1 MDRPGAHRRG
11 RACGHAVPRGG
22 DIALAAHCVM
32 RVLHVIAG
40 AATGGA
46 ETFCLDA
53 ITALAER
60 GIEQRVTCRPHAQ
73 TVARLGAAGV
83 PFEPLSFAP
92 ASRLI
97 GGATTIRRMAAGWG
111 AEVVHAWV

>member
-1 MDRPGAHRRG
+1 MK
-11 RACGHAVPRGG
+11 
-22 DIALAAHCVM
+22 I
-32 RVLHVIAG
+32 LHVIAG

-73 TVARLGAAGV
+73 TGARLGPGGGLLPPRERGGGAAGGGPSLGAAIV
-83 PFEPLSFAP
+83 RPGFATHRRRDDDPAHGGGLGRLS
-92 ASRLI
+92 
-97 GGATTIRRMAAGWG
+97 
-111 AEVVHAWV
+111 

>member
-1 MDRPGAHRRG
+1 MK
-11 RACGHAVPRGG
+11 
-22 DIALAAHCVM
+22 I
-32 RVLHVIAG
+32 LHVIAG

-97 GGATTIRRMAAGWG
+97 GVS
-111 AEVVHAWV
+111 EVVPATASGPSASGACCPRSTRAARGRAEKR